1 MPVDVFAALSA
12 LVRAEARRTAPRPQP
27 HPPTPSA
34 PADEPGP
41 PGPAAPVPPQHA
53 TPPARPHP
61 QPTAPTPLRAASS
74 SAPEADLSAAGP
86 PRPGLLRKLLALVA
100 AWVRRRR
107 NGSAER
113 RPAPES

>member
-12 LVRAEARRTAPRPQP
+12 LVRAEARRNAPRPQP

-34 PADEPGP
+34 PTDQPKP

-53 TPPARPHP
+53 TGPAGPHHEP
-61 QPTAPTPLRAASS
+61 APTPLAAASPS
-74 SAPEADLSAAGP
+74 SSEAEPSAAGS

-100 AWVRRRR
+100 AFVRRRR
-107 NGSAER
+107 GGSTER